1 MNAPIDVN
9 GDLMKPGDF
18 VVYSP
23 GDRNVSL
30 QFGVIDKI
38 DETFDI
44 DYQGNTRVRYSLVI
58 NKTDS
63 RRNPEYRQV
72 WRDGGFVT
80 LDKQSKSGKLNYH
93 QSRFMIMP

>member
-38 DETFDI
+38 DEEFSTN
-44 DYQGNTRVRYSLVI
+44 YQGDVRVSYYLVI

-63 RRNPEYRQV
+63 RRNPEYKRV
-72 WRDGGFVT
+72 WRDSGYVT
-80 LDKQSKSGKLNYH
+80 LDKQCKSGKLNYR